1 MDKYR
6 EWPLGIPPK
15 ELQRK
20 ELDEVRELGYDWKDA
35 RDVITM
41 FEEKVAKFAGSKYA
55 CAVDSCTNGIFL
67 SLKHH
72 KHFYGH
78 EKGFPNTITIPS
90 RTWVSVPMAIKH
102 AGFDVEFSDE
112 KWKGVYDL
120 EPFNITDGAGRWTQ
134 NMYSGI
140 RNSLHIISFQIKKRI
155 HIGKGGMILTNNQK
169 SYEWLKL
176 ASNSGRHLEKSYR
189 EDNFGMIGWNM
200 YMTPEDA
207 ARGII
212 IMDKTPTIN
221 EDSHGYEQYT
231 ELSEQGVFLD

>member
-1 MDKYR
+1 
-6 EWPLGIPPK
+6 
-15 ELQRK
+15 
-20 ELDEVRELGYDWKDA
+20 
-35 RDVITM
+35 
-41 FEEKVAKFAGSKYA
+41 
-55 CAVDSCTNGIFL
+55 
-67 SLKHH
+67 
-72 KHFYGH
+72 
-78 EKGFPNTITIPS
+78 
-90 RTWVSVPMAIKH
+90 MAIKH
-102 AGFDVEFSDE
+102 AGFNVEFNDE
-112 KWKGVYDL
+112 RWKGVYDL
-120 EPFNITDGAGRWTQ
+120 HPFNITDGAGRWTE

-140 RNSLHIISFQIKKRI
+140 RNSLHIISFQMKKRI
-155 HIGKGGMILTNNQK
+155 HIGKGGMILTNDKK